1 MALVAKKSCNC
12 LIPSAEAD
20 LFFGSPSVRLAV
32 ESVLSG
38 FRALYGGLWVG
49 GSAELTTVALS
60 FRPNAANLA
69 MHKADYSF
77 SMPLIDIVSIAH
89 ERGFLTGIVSIS
101 THHGCFKLRCFGA
114 KQFGEAI
121 ARARSAALATRAR
134 QTGDAGSSTR
144 PTRVD

>member
-1 MALVAKKSCNC
+1 MALLAEKSCNC

-20 LFFGSPSVRLAV
+20 LISASPSARLAV

-49 GSAELTTVALS
+49 GSAELTTAALS

-69 MHKADYSF
+69 MHKGDYSF
-77 SMPLIDIVSIAH
+77 SMPLMDIVSIAQ
-89 ERGFLTGIVSIS
+89 ERGFLTGIVSIA
-101 THHGCFKLRCFGA
+101 THHGRFKLRCFGA

-121 ARARSAALATRAR
+121 QRARSEALATRAE
-134 QTGDAGSSTR
+134 QLGDAG
-144 PTRVD
+144 

>member
-1 MALVAKKSCNC
+1 MALVVKKSCNC

-20 LFFGSPSVRLAV
+20 LFSGSPSARLVV

-49 GSAELTTVALS
+49 GSAELTTAALS
-60 FRPNAANLA
+60 FRPNAVNLA
-69 MHKADYSF
+69 MHKGDHSF
-77 SMPLIDIVSIAH
+77 SMPLIDIVGIAH

-101 THHGCFKLRCFGA
+101 THHGRFRLRCFGA

-121 ARARSAALATRAR
+121 ARTRSTALARAR
-134 QTGDAGSSTR
+134 QMGDEQPGR
-144 PTRVD
+144 